1 MLMKAWIAGELLHV
15 GAEARVTAGEW
26 YCLPA
31 VHKQR
36 QSRLWRHRDLDR
48 KLTKRRMNNEAK
60 LMIKLHRKGV
70 PLPAVYDVDTATGVM
85 IVEMIEGKPL
95 IEVLATRQDHSQLL
109 QGVGRAIRK
118 LHREAVT
125 HGDLSTNNII
135 ITPEGEAIL
144 IDLGLAN
151 QEYEMEG
158 FGIDLHVM
166 HEILRASHPDVENGM
181 DNVIA
186 GYEAVDDE
194 LGKPDSA
201 AGGQV
206 PDAKTCVK
214 RLQTIKQRVRYHGG

>member
-1 MLMKAWIAGELLHV
+1 MKAWIGGELLHV

-26 YCLPA
+26 YSRPA
-31 VHKQR
+31 VHKHR
-36 QSRLWRHRDLDR
+36 RPRLWRHRDLDR
-48 KLTKRRMNNEAK
+48 KLTKRRMSNEAK
-60 LMIKLHRKGV
+60 LMIKLHRRGV
-70 PLPAVYDVDTATGVM
+70 PLPAVYDVDTKDGVM
-85 IVEMIEGKPL
+85 IIEMIEGKPL
-95 IEVLATRQDHSQLL
+95 IEILAIKQDHSKLL
-109 QGVGRAIRK
+109 QGVGRAIRR

-135 ITPEGEAIL
+135 ITPEGEPIL

-166 HEILRASHPDVENGM
+166 HEILRATHPDVKNGM

-186 GYEAVDDE
+186 GYKALDDE

-201 AGGQV
+201 SGGQV

-214 RLQTIKQRVRYHGG
+214 RLEAVKQRVRYHGG